1 MFSRVRAAS
10 EHRAPSCQ
18 EVTRTLIIDATGK
31 FTRTVLSTAAAAG
44 DAKGRLNAGDSAVTD
59 EDILGTGDDDELLGL
74 TRQVSAAYNTAKMT
88 TGSALTIARTGEV
101 LSLTALIAFAY
112 QLRQKKQLRPSW
124 PLHVDKPIDPPT
136 GPPPAPPVA
145 DPDDLDSNAADSDDT
160 KGVDIMNLANTIA
173 AQLAAELSPNTTLLA
188 RGILRALSISQQPT
202 IPGRD
207 DNQLNRFVERVARMV
222 QGSIDL
228 GKHRGDGSLGT
239 GSKEWR
245 QRFVQ
250 AHQHFLHQ
258 LVPRSARLQHWD
270 DCGRR
275 LTRGTTIARDE
286 DSEAALSY
294 LVVTRCIPVS
304 VQAAITEA
312 YPPQHP
318 SPGEAVVLAAIEA
331 DDYSRFDSIALKNIR
346 YLAGK

>member
-1 MFSRVRAAS
+1 
-10 EHRAPSCQ
+10 
-18 EVTRTLIIDATGK
+18 
-31 FTRTVLSTAAAAG
+31 
-44 DAKGRLNAGDSAVTD
+44 
-59 EDILGTGDDDELLGL
+59 
-74 TRQVSAAYNTAKMT
+74 
-88 TGSALTIARTGEV
+88 
-101 LSLTALIAFAY
+101 
-112 QLRQKKQLRPSW
+112 
-124 PLHVDKPIDPPT
+124 
-136 GPPPAPPVA
+136 
-145 DPDDLDSNAADSDDT
+145 
-160 KGVDIMNLANTIA
+160 
-173 AQLAAELSPNTTLLA
+173 
-188 RGILRALSISQQPT
+188 
-202 IPGRD
+202 
-207 DNQLNRFVERVARMV
+207 MV

-318 SPGEAVVLAAIEA
+318 APGEAVVLAAIEA